1 MSVTGWGS
9 GFSSQEGLLWSVT
22 LQGGRELGSLWLAC
36 SQGAAT
42 RECKGQS
49 LPHQK
54 LPPRQDCE
62 KLCLPLPF
70 LEATRPG
77 ELLWVAAWTNRLQ
90 EAQTKRCKLREGR
103 KLRSRMWELEF
114 AGVEAEVVST
124 SQSRMEPSMARS
136 RGASLEGALGLF
148 LPQRIFPEHSL

>member
-1 MSVTGWGS
+1 MWKVDHWEMSVTGWGS

-42 RECKGQS
+42 RECKDQS

-54 LPPRQDCE
+54 LPPRQRTVRSCASPSLSW
-62 KLCLPLPF
+62 KPHGL
-70 LEATRPG
+70 G

-90 EAQTKRCKLREGR
+90 EAQTKRCKLRER
-103 KLRSRMWELEF
+103 RMLRSRMWELEF
-114 AGVEAEVVST
+114 TGVEAEVVST
-124 SQSRMEPSMARS
+124 SQSRMEPSTARS
-136 RGASLEGALGLF
+136 RGASL
-148 LPQRIFPEHSL
+148 